1 MNPPQKKQIKKTI
14 PFIIASKSIKCL
26 GINLTKKMIDSYT
39 KNYREFLK
47 KIKAGTNKWKD
58 IMYSS
63 IARLN
68 VVKRFILP
76 KANYNF
82 NVISIKITMMAF
94 AEIDSSKNSYVISR
108 ELE

>member
-1 MNPPQKKQIKKTI
+1 
-14 PFIIASKSIKCL
+14 
-26 GINLTKKMIDSYT
+26 MIDSYT